1 MITQYSCWTEHG
13 RVTAHLSCGFGLT
26 NGVPNVDRAPYPSL
40 SVYFDAPKAFVDT
53 RLFAEEFIN
62 VEIPEFQRNQ
72 AAKAD
77 LWLEDYA
84 RGVDERIG
92 DAPAPVPQQ
101 AEEGKGQW
109 L

>member
-13 RVTAHLSCGFGLT
+13 RVTAHLMCGFGLT
-26 NGVPNVDRAPYPSL
+26 NGVPNVNRDPYPSL

-53 RLFAEEFIN
+53 RLFAEEFVN
-62 VEIPEFQRNQ
+62 VDIPEFRWNQ

-77 LWLEDYA
+77 QWLEDYA

-92 DAPAPVPQQ
+92 DAPAPVPRQ
-101 AEEGKGQW
+101 AKEG
-109 L
+109 

>member
-13 RVTAHLSCGFGLT
+13 RVTAHLMCGFGLR
-26 NGVPNVDRAPYPSL
+26 NGAPDTERNPYPSL

-53 RLFAEEFIN
+53 RLFAEEFVN
-62 VEIPEFQRNQ
+62 VDIPEFRWNQ

-77 LWLEDYA
+77 QWLEDYA

-92 DAPAPVPQQ
+92 DAPAPAPQQ
-101 AEEGKGQW
+101 AKEG
-109 L
+109 

>member
-101 AEEGKGQW
+101 AKEG
-109 L
+109 

>member
-1 MITQYSCWTEHG
+1 MIVLYSCWTERG
-13 RVTAHLSCGFGLT
+13 RVTAHLTCKFGLKDGAPDT
-26 NGVPNVDRAPYPSL
+26 DRNPYPSL
-40 SVYFDAPKAFVDT
+40 SVYFDGGRRLEDT

-92 DAPAPVPQQ
+92 DAPAPAPRQ
-101 AEEGKGQW
+101 AKEG
-109 L
+109 

>member
-53 RLFAEEFIN
+53 RLFAEEFVN

-77 LWLEDYA
+77 RWLEDYA

-92 DAPAPVPQQ
+92 NAPAPVPQQ
-101 AEEGKGQW
+101 AKEG
-109 L
+109 

>member
-13 RVTAHLSCGFGLT
+13 RVTAHLMCGFRLKDGA
-26 NGVPNVDRAPYPSL
+26 PNVGRDPYPSL

-72 AAKAD
+72 AARAD

-92 DAPAPVPQQ
+92 DAPAPVPRQ
-101 AEEGKGQW
+101 AKEG
-109 L
+109 